1 MKPTVTTAG
10 IIRFWAPLS
19 FTWLLM
25 AVEGPTL
32 TAFVARLDA
41 ASYNLAAYGVAFAIA
56 MLIESPVVNLLSTS
70 VALAK
75 DRAAEERL
83 RWFMVVINIAVTLG
97 MILVCLP
104 PIFNVITYD
113 LIGLTEEIGWRLH
126 LGLLILI
133 PWPGAIGVRRF
144 YQGLLIRNNQTRNVA
159 YGTAVR
165 LITMALSAIL
175 LYVFTDVEGIV
186 LGASGLSIGVV
197 CEAIATRWM
206 ARDVVRHYRE
216 QELSACQPPPSNRK
230 ILQFYAPLAMTSL
243 IGFIAT
249 PMLSFF
255 MTHAP
260 DTVSSLAVLPV
271 INSFTFLFRSFGFS
285 FQEVGIAYLGDAPES
300 YPLVRKVGMGI
311 TVGTTAAFS
320 LIVFTPLLPVVFG
333 QAFGLSTTLVDF
345 ATFPTMLMVVMPA
358 TAAMFSL
365 QRSVLIAAHRTTH
378 VTIAALLE
386 VGGIGVVM
394 ALAVLLTGWN
404 GAIGAAVAM
413 ALGRVIGSGYA
424 GVQAAR
430 MRRGTL

>member
-1 MKPTVTTAG
+1 
-10 IIRFWAPLS
+10 
-19 FTWLLM
+19 M

-32 TAFVARLDA
+32 TAFVARLDNA
-41 ASYNLAAYGVAFAIA
+41 TYNLAAYGVAFAIA

-83 RWFMVVINIAVTLG
+83 RWFMIVINIAVTLG
-97 MILVCLP
+97 MVLVCLP
-104 PIFNVITYD
+104 PIFDVITYD
-113 LIGLTEEIGWRLH
+113 LIGLTEDIGWRLH

-133 PWPGAIGVRRF
+133 PWPGAIGIRRF

-165 LITMALSAIL
+165 LISMAVTAVA
-175 LYVFTDVEGIV
+175 LYLFTDVEGII
-186 LGASGLSIGVV
+186 LGATGLSVGVT
-197 CEAIATRWM
+197 CEALATRWM
-206 ARDVVRHYRE
+206 ARDVVRKYRE
-216 QELSACQPPPSNRK
+216 QELDACQPPPSNRK

-243 IGFIAT
+243 IGFVAT
-249 PMLSFF
+249 PMLSFY

-300 YPLVRKVGMGI
+300 YPLVRKVGVGI
-311 TVGTTAAFS
+311 TLATTLAFS
-320 LIVFTPLLPVVFG
+320 LIAFTPLLGLVYG
-333 QAFGLSTTLVDF
+333 HAFGLSDALVDV

-386 VGGIGVVM
+386 VGGIGIVM
-394 ALAVLLTGWN
+394 ALCVAFTGWS
-404 GAIGAAVAM
+404 GAVGAAIAM
-413 ALGRVIGSGYA
+413 AVGRVIGSGYA
-424 GVQAAR
+424 GVLSGR
-430 MRRGTL
+430 MRRGTG